1 MHQIKQTNILLT
13 QKTFYTMTAAIIAVA
28 AAALAAAAINGINK
42 NGKFSNS
49 KKNFTVDI
57 DSLILEQ

>member
-1 MHQIKQTNILLT
+1 
-13 QKTFYTMTAAIIAVA
+13 MTAAIIAVA